1 MAQLGPWGTRQ
12 IAVAVSGGPDSL
24 ALAWLTHQWCR
35 AQNRSLL
42 VLCVDHALRPES
54 AAEARYVTALMRSW
68 AIPSQILT
76 LHDLSSGPSIAA
88 RARAARYQAMIAAC
102 DQAGII
108 DLLLGHHARDQA
120 ETFLL
125 RQEQHSGPAGLA
137 AMAGVHVRDGVRLVR
152 PLLGFSHQSLRDLL
166 QQQNIRWI
174 EDPSNQDASKSR
186 VRLRMGLNDAA
197 IAAARTAAA
206 RAAVTRTAQEIA
218 TARWLAEHVTIRP
231 EGFAQIAAASCPPEA
246 LATLIQTIG
255 GHEYP
260 PPRAATAKLAAA
272 LRPAT
277 IMGVRLIKAPRSA
290 PGFWLLR
297 EQAAMAPPVEAKP
310 GALWDNRFRVTHCQH
325 LPPGATIAAT
335 IGALGPDAAKFRDL
349 SDLPAAVLQTFPVL
363 RAGAMLLDIPFLPAP
378 RHDSATPISLDFS
391 PPRPATSALFRPNCH

>member
-1 MAQLGPWGTRQ
+1 MAQLGPWGARP

-24 ALAWLTHQWCR
+24 ALAWLAHRWCR
-35 AQNRSLL
+35 AHDRSLL
-42 VLCVDHALRPES
+42 VLSVDHALRPES
-54 AAEARYVTALMRSW
+54 AAEARHVAALMQSW

-76 LHDLSSGPSIAA
+76 LHDLSAGPGVAA
-88 RARAARYQAMIAAC
+88 RARDARYGVMIAAC
-102 DQAGII
+102 GRAGII

-152 PLLGFSHQSLRDLL
+152 PLLEFSHQSLRDLL

-174 EDPSNQDASKSR
+174 EDPSNQDSSKSR

-197 IAAARTAAA
+197 ITAARTAAA
-206 RAAVTRTAQEIA
+206 HAAVARAAQELA

-231 EGFAQIAAASCPPEA
+231 EGFAQIAARSCPPEA
-246 LATLIQTIG
+246 LAALIQTIG

-260 PPRAATAKLAAA
+260 PPRATTARLATALH
-272 LRPAT
+272 PAT
-277 IMGVRLIKAPRSA
+277 IMGVRTIKAPRGA

-310 GALWDNRFRVTHCQH
+310 GAVWDNRFRLTGCQH
-325 LPPGATIAAT
+325 LPTAAT
-335 IGALGPDAAKFRDL
+335 IGALGPDAAKFRHL
-349 SDLPAAVLQTFPVL
+349 SDLPAAVLQTFPAL
-363 RAGAMLLDIPFLPAP
+363 RAGAALLDIPFLPAP
-378 RHDSATPISLDFS
+378 RHDSATPVGLDFS